1 MLKIRDSD
9 SEHDKD
15 KSGDNTS
22 ATNYAFLIKFCLTIS
37 FTPSISFLISFSIK
51 FSNLITRVSDV
62 PTTSLISF
70 NSRIKIP
77 NSFSLS
83 FCKFTKCVIINPV
96 IVIINNTTQH
106 EINIACGTVNPI
118 CSNDKP
124 NIANDSIR
132 TNAINPN
139 HFIVLIL
146 LVVMKVKVLVVM
158 KLVIY
163 EKNDE
168 HHYDVRHP

>member
-1 MLKIRDSD
+1 MPKIRDSD
-9 SEHDKD
+9 SENNKD
-15 KSGDNTS
+15 KSGDNTF

-37 FTPSISFLISFSIK
+37 FTFSISFLTSFSIK
-51 FSNLITRVSDV
+51 LSNLITRVSDV
-62 PTTSLISF
+62 PTTSLISL

-83 FCKFTKCVIINPV
+83 FCRFTKCVIINPV

-106 EINIACGTVNPI
+106 EINIACGIVNPI
-118 CSNDKP
+118 FSNDKP

-139 HFIVLIL
+139 HFIVLIV
-146 LVVMKVKVLVVM
+146 LVVMKLKVLVVM

>member
-1 MLKIRDSD
+1 MPKIRDSD
-9 SEHDKD
+9 SENNKD

-37 FTPSISFLISFSIK
+37 FTISISFLTLFSIK
-51 FSNLITRVSDV
+51 LSNLITRVSDV
-62 PTTSLISF
+62 STISLISL
-70 NSRIKIP
+70 NSRIKIR

-83 FCKFTKCVIINPV
+83 FCRFTKCAIINPV

-118 CSNDKP
+118 FSSDNP

-132 TNAINPN
+132 INAINPN
-139 HFIVLIL
+139 HFIVLI
-146 LVVMKVKVLVVM
+146 VLVV
-158 KLVIY
+158 I
-163 EKNDE
+163 
-168 HHYDVRHP
+168 